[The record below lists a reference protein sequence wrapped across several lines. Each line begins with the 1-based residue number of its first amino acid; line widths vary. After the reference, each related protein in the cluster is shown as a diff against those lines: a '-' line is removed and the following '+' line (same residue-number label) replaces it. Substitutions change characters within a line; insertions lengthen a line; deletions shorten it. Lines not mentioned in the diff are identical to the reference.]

1 MNELIIINI
10 GYGFAFI
17 ALAIKEVLWLRI
29 ILTISF
35 ILRFFSSY
43 TFSGNFNVA
52 SWNFLF
58 IAVNIFMI
66 IRILDERRSRFIPH
80 EIKDIKNTIFKN
92 LTSKEFL
99 YLWSLGK
106 IKSSEKGL
114 IVDEGIKQ
122 NKLMFILS
130 GKALVKS
137 NGKLLALLER
147 GQFVAEM
154 SLLTNEPTSAQ
165 VYVDD
170 ENDEKVIYIEW
181 SNSTLKRIENTNNP
195 FWKKLHYILSSDITK
210 KLQLMNKSN

>member
-1 MNELIIINI
+1 MNEFFIINL
-10 GYGFAFI
+10 GYGCAFI
-17 ALAIKEVLWLRI
+17 ALAIKEVLWLRV
-29 ILTISF
+29 ILTLSF

-43 TFSGNFNVA
+43 MFSENLNVA
-52 SWNFLF
+52 FWNFLF
-58 IAVNIFMI
+58 ITVNIFMI
-66 IRILDERRSRFIPH
+66 IKIIDERRSRFIPH

-106 IKSSEKGL
+106 IKAMSKGL
-114 IVDEGIKQ
+114 IVDEGVKQ
-122 NKLMFILS
+122 NKLMFMLS

-137 NGKLLALLER
+137 NDKLLAILER

-154 SLLTNEPTSAQ
+154 SLLTSEPTSAK
-165 VYVDD
+165 VVV
-170 ENDEKVIYIEW
+170 DEKEDQEVVYIEW
-181 SNSTLKRIENTNNP
+181 NNYTLKRIENTNNQ

>member
-10 GYGFAFI
+10 GYGCAFI
-17 ALAIKEVLWLRI
+17 ALAIKEVLWLRV
-29 ILTISF
+29 ILTLSF

-43 TFSGNFNVA
+43 TFSENLNVA
-52 SWNFLF
+52 FWNFLF

-66 IRILDERRSRFIPH
+66 IKILDERRSRFIPH

-106 IKSSEKGL
+106 IKSSEKEL

-137 NGKLLALLER
+137 NGKLLAILER
-147 GQFVAEM
+147 GQFIAEM

-165 VYVDD
+165 VYVDN
-170 ENDEKVIYIEW
+170 ENDEKVMYIEW
-181 SNSTLKRIENTNNP
+181 NNNTLKRIENTNNP

>member
-1 MNELIIINI
+1 MNEIIIINI
-10 GYGFAFI
+10 GYGCAFI

-29 ILTISF
+29 ILTLSF

-43 TFSGNFNVA
+43 TFSENLNVA
-52 SWNFLF
+52 FWNFLF

-66 IRILDERRSRFIPH
+66 IKILDERRSRFIPH

-137 NGKLLALLER
+137 NGKLLAILER

-165 VYVDD
+165 VYVDN
-170 ENDEKVIYIEW
+170 ENDEKVLLLGEG
-181 SNSTLKRIENTNNP
+181 
-195 FWKKLHYILSSDITK
+195 TK
-210 KLQLMNKSN
+210 ISL

>member
-1 MNELIIINI
+1 
-10 GYGFAFI
+10 
-17 ALAIKEVLWLRI
+17 
-29 ILTISF
+29 
-35 ILRFFSSY
+35 
-43 TFSGNFNVA
+43 
-52 SWNFLF
+52 
-58 IAVNIFMI
+58 
-66 IRILDERRSRFIPH
+66 
-80 EIKDIKNTIFKN
+80 
-92 LTSKEFL
+92 
-99 YLWSLGK
+99 
-106 IKSSEKGL
+106 
-114 IVDEGIKQ
+114 
-122 NKLMFILS
+122 MFILS

-165 VYVDD
+165 VYVND